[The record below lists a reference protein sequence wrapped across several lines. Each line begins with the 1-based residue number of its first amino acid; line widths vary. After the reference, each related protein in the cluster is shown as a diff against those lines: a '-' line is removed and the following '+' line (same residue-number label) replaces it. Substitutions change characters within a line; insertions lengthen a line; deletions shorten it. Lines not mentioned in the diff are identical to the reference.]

1 MPENLA
7 AEANRIRRDYEH
19 EQLMR
24 FADIR
29 EHRNYAWRGNEAG
42 FPENYN
48 MTANQASIVQILD
61 RESIATIALFYFFNN
76 EKFTFSRFH
85 VSNHS
90 VDMKKH

>member
-1 MPENLA
+1 
-7 AEANRIRRDYEH
+7 
-19 EQLMR
+19 
-24 FADIR
+24 
-29 EHRNYAWRGNEAG
+29 
-42 FPENYN
+42 